1 MGSALKGGLGVAFL
15 VAAGIV
21 FEIIAFAC
29 SSPQT
34 AEINIGTRGDTLMKW
49 VHLGEALGAA
59 FVILAVLIDRE
70 HARPIVAGG
79 ATAIF
84 SSEIFYRHAKASGL
98 RNGGPG
104 TEGQDHLGAQR
115 VPPGWTWRH

>member
-1 MGSALKGGLGVAFL
+1 MADVSASGTGNGGVAFL

-34 AEINIGTRGDTLMKW
+34 AEINITTRGATLMKW

-59 FVILAVLIDRE
+59 FVIVASVVDPK
-70 HARPIVAGG
+70 HAKPILAGG
-79 ATAIF
+79 AIAIV
-84 SSEIFYRHAKASGL
+84 SSEAFYRHAAKSGL
-98 RNGGPG
+98 ENPGKG
-104 TEGQDHLGAQR
+104 TEQSYA
-115 VPPGWTWRH
+115 

>member
-1 MGSALKGGLGVAFL
+1 MADVSAASGSGNQGVAFL

-34 AEINIGTRGDTLMKW
+34 AEINIDTRGDTLMKW
-49 VHLGEALGAA
+49 VHLGEGLGVA
-59 FVILAVLIDRE
+59 FVLAAMMIDHKHAKPIL
-70 HARPIVAGG
+70 AGG
-79 ATAIF
+79 AVAIL

-98 RNGGPG
+98 QNPGPS
-104 TEGQDHLGAQR
+104 TEQR
-115 VPPGWTWRH
+115 YG